1 MLKKIQNSFS
11 TYTAIARF
19 LFLMNSK
26 KESITVIL
34 YAILGNIILFSPFIA
49 KLTYRMIV

>member
-1 MLKKIQNSFS
+1 MLKKMQNSFLI
-11 TYTAIARF
+11 YTAVARF
-19 LFLMNSK
+19 LFSMHFK
-26 KESITVIL
+26 KESIVVIL